1 MHFLHQFL
9 NPQVPSPSMESQTR
23 CENDQNVPPTP
34 IGLSYNNSIKHEIR
48 SEGAEFRMESFS
60 SRGYLQDFH
69 HLDHNFSSF
78 DLDGYDPFDAFL
90 HASWSK
96 DFDFDKFKVFEETDD
111 DGAGMQNFQGATGFL
126 NFMNT
131 KNSLLEM
138 GITSENIDLMTP
150 NPLHFSVTNKSSCVT
165 AENDHHKKSD
175 TEKKKKCNGNIDES
189 QFALA
194 GRNANKSAKT
204 QWTVEEDG

>member
-1 MHFLHQFL
+1 
-9 NPQVPSPSMESQTR
+9 MESQIR